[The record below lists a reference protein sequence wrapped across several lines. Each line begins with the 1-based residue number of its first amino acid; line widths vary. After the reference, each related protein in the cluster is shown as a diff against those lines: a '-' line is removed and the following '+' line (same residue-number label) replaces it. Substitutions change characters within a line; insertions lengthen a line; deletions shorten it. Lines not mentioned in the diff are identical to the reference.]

1 MEAAAVGGSVAP
13 FAHFGDKDSPAPT
26 FCLYAFLL
34 SEGPE
39 GLLVGR
45 RQEAAA
51 WKTLDHVDSSEEV
64 FEWGRWVLPAAH
76 LQVGDTPYEAAG
88 RVAVEQ
94 LRAASYEL
102 RPAGIF
108 SHQQLI
114 SFPKPTVRW
123 ALCFAFEA
131 DVQWAETPPWFAE
144 LKRVQSRY
152 LRHDL
157 FARLHGDVV
166 ADMGLLPP

>member
-1 MEAAAVGGSVAP
+1 MAS

-26 FCLYAFLL
+26 LCLHVFLV

-45 RQEAAA
+45 RQEPAA
-51 WKTLDHVDSSEEV
+51 WKTLDHIDSSEEV
-64 FEWGRWVLPAAH
+64 FEWSRLVLPAAH
-76 LQVGDTPYEAAG
+76 LQVGDTPLEAAR

-94 LRAASYEL
+94 LRAASLEL
-102 RPAGIF
+102 RPAGTF
-108 SHQQLI
+108 SNEQLI

-123 ALCFAFEA
+123 NLCFVFEA
-131 DVQWAETPPWFAE
+131 DVTLVETPPWFAE
-144 LKRVQSRY
+144 LKRIQSRY

-166 ADMGLLPP
+166 ADMGFLPP